1 MKGAALGMAL
11 GVSFAIGASVGAGVV
26 YGAPH
31 IGLRA
36 VEKRLTKAEG
46 VAIAQAGAREQE
58 DDNRTIERADAGE
71 DVTAERQR
79 CDARIANLTA
89 LWSVRARPAGDT
101 TPNEESPNESCSCAD
116 YGDIRPLDDWLSDA
130 GLLDDG

>member
-1 MKGAALGMAL
+1 MKNAMLGMAL
-11 GVSFAIGASVGAGVV
+11 GVSFTLGVGLGAGAV

-36 VEKRLTKAEG
+36 VEQRLTKAQG
-46 VAIAQAGAREQE
+46 VAIAQADAREQE
-58 DDNRTIERADAGE
+58 GDNRTIERVDAGE
-71 DVTAERQR
+71 DITADRER

-89 LWSVRARPAGDT
+89 LWSVRARPTGDT
-101 TPNEESPNESCSCAD
+101 HLNEEGPDESCSCAD